1 MANVLTYRGYAAAV
15 EFDTDDLVLVGRIA
29 GINDVIGFHA
39 ETADGLVAAFHEAVD
54 DYLETCARLGKKPE
68 KEFSGNVQL
77 RVSPDLHYR
86 VARAA
91 ELAGKSI
98 NQWGEA
104 LLEQATGRSIR

>member
-1 MANVLTYRGYAAAV
+1 MTNILTYRGYAAAV
-15 EFDTDDLVLVGRIA
+15 EFDTEDLILTGRLA

-39 ETADGLVAAFHEAVD
+39 DSAEGLVAAFHEAVD
-54 DYLETCARLGKKPE
+54 DYLETCARLGKTPQKA
-68 KEFSGNVQL
+68 FSGNVQL

-104 LLEQATGRSIR
+104 VLEQAIARM